1 MGASKLKHSHS
12 RQRRGSGRVVAF
24 LLAVL
29 LAALAAG
36 CGDEDVSES
45 ERTADVEILNEA
57 LAEELTLASVY
68 ARGLPLLRGPYVPGA
83 RRFGAQSQENG
94 DGIMKAIRGLG
105 GEAEA
110 ELEEVDFTGVTN
122 QADFLTLAYDR
133 GNAAPAY
140 DREVGPQL
148 NRVAP
153 QMLAPSMATGHAQH
167 LVILRQ
173 GLGVGLAASVPA
185 AFEPAD
191 LPAPTQAA
199 PPAAE
204 GII

>member
-68 ARGLPLLRGPYVPGA
+68 ARGLPLLRGPYVAVG
-83 RRFGAQSQENG
+83 RRFGAQSQENV

-133 GNAAPAY
+133 ENAALAY

-148 NRVAP
+148 NTVAP
-153 QMLAPSMATGHAQH
+153 QMLATSMATGHAQH

-173 GLGVGLAASVPA
+173 GLGVGLAASVPE
-185 AFEPAD
+185 AFEPGD
-191 LPAPTQAA
+191 LPAPTQPA
-199 PPAAE
+199 PPGE
-204 GII
+204 